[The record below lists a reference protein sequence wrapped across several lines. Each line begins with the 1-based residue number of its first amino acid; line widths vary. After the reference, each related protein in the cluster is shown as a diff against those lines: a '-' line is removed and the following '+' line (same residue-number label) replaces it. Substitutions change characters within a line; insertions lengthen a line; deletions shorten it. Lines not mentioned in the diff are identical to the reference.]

1 MTKKLKSTKNSVRS
15 DLLNLG
21 YQVLPHGVKSVK
33 EALVFN
39 YRWGPSRCW
48 AIRPL
53 YGFKR
58 RYNGLRSSICKYNQ
72 ITCHVASNIHCNVY
86 WFCYFIA
93 MTSGSDDSDEDSDSG
108 NPDYQFS
115 TPKGSYSQS
124 HYSNLMRVSIQKLE
138 FKSHGL
144 AALSINANRLYEAHS
159 HSYSFTIYKR
169 RSVA

>member
-58 RYNGLRSSICKYNQ
+58 QYNGLRSSICKYNQ
-72 ITCHVASNIHCNVY
+72 TTCHVASNIHCNV
-86 WFCYFIA
+86 
-93 MTSGSDDSDEDSDSG
+93 GSVTLSPWLVVQTTQTRTRIPETLIINSAL
-108 NPDYQFS
+108 
-115 TPKGSYSQS
+115 PKGLIL
-124 HYSNLMRVSIQKLE
+124 NLIIQISCGFQ
-138 FKSHGL
+138 FKSSSSSLMGL
-144 AALSINANRLYEAHS
+144 QHSLSMQIDFMRLTATATHS
-159 HSYSFTIYKR
+159 LSTNGAR
-169 RSVA
+169 